1 MHLIHRQEVWVLT
14 TQGWLVALTGIA
26 AFLLFLLDRIYPF
39 LAFNSP
45 IQANVLVVEGW
56 MPDYAL
62 KKAMSE
68 FERGG
73 YQKLITTGS
82 PIRHGFYLV
91 PYKNFAELSAATLMA
106 LGFDRDKLITIPSPE
121 VERNRTLASAVAL
134 RQWIADSG
142 VKVES
147 INLLSLDVHSRRS
160 WLALKRALSPEIKV
174 GVIAIAAI
182 DYNPKRWW
190 ISSSGV
196 RSIIGETIAYLYVRF
211 IDWRN

>member
-14 TQGWLVALTGIA
+14 IQGWLVALTGIA
-26 AFLLFLLDRIYPF
+26 AFLLFLLARIYPF
-39 LAFNSP
+39 LAFNCP

-62 KKAMSE
+62 KQAMSE

-91 PYKNFAELSAATLMA
+91 PYRNFAELSAATLIA
-106 LGFDRDKLITIPSPE
+106 LGFDRDKLITVPSPE
-121 VERNRTLASAVAL
+121 VERNRTLASAIAL

-142 VKVES
+142 VKIES
-147 INLLSLDVHSRRS
+147 ANLFSLDVHARRS
-160 WLALKRALSPEIKV
+160 WLSLKRALSPEIKV
-174 GVIAIAAI
+174 GVIAVEAI
-182 DYNPKRWW
+182 DYDKKKWW
-190 ISSSGV
+190 LYSSGV
-196 RSIIGETIAYLYVRF
+196 RSIISETIAYLYARF
-211 IDWRN
+211 VDWRA